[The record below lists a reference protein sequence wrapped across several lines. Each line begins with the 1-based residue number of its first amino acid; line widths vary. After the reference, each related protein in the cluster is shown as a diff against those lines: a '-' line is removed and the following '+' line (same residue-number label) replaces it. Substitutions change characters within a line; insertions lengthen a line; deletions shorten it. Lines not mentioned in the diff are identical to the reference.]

1 MDARSPVTLPIFSPY
16 HRFTRAQWAALRAD
30 TPLTLSIDDLTRLQS
45 INEPITLEEVIA
57 IYLPLSRLLALYVA
71 ATQGLFKATQRFL
84 GAEDGK
90 VPYIIGVAGSVAA
103 GKSTLA
109 RVLQALLARW
119 PNTPRVQLVTTDGF
133 LFSNAVLE
141 REGLMAKKGFPESY
155 DGAALLRFLSDV
167 KAGRRAVAAPVY
179 SHLTY
184 DIVPGESV
192 VVDRPDILIVEGLNV
207 LAPSRQVRDGRPSA
221 FVSDFFDF
229 SLYLDAADDDLERW
243 YVARFRRL
251 RETSFR
257 DPRSYFGKFA
267 DLDDAAAGEK
277 ARQIWRDINLANLH
291 DNVLPTRQRANL
303 ILTKGASHHIEEVEL
318 RKL

>member
-1 MDARSPVTLPIFSPY
+1 MDARAPTPPPAFSPY

-119 PNTPRVQLVTTDGF
+119 PNTPRVELVTTDGF
-133 LFSNAVLE
+133 LFPNATLQ
-141 REGLMAKKGFPESY
+141 REGMMAKKGFPESY

-207 LAPSRQVRDGRPSA
+207 LAPSRQAKDGRTSA

-229 SLYLDAADDDLERW
+229 SVYLDAADDDLERW
-243 YVARFRRL
+243 YVGRFKRL

-257 DPRSYFGKFA
+257 DPRSYCGKFA
-267 DLDDAAAGEK
+267 ELDDAAAADK

-291 DNVLPTRQRANL
+291 ENVLPTRQRANL
-303 ILTKGASHHIEEVEL
+303 ILTKGESHRIEEVEL

>member
-1 MDARSPVTLPIFSPY
+1 MNHSPTPTQVFSPY

-30 TPLTLSIDDLTRLQS
+30 TPLTLSIDDLARLQS
-45 INEPITLEEVIA
+45 LNEPITLEEVIA

-84 GAEDGK
+84 DAGGGK
-90 VPYIIGVAGSVAA
+90 VPYIVGVAGSVAA

-109 RVLQALLARW
+109 RVLRALLARW
-119 PNTPRVQLVTTDGF
+119 PNTPHVELVTTDGF
-133 LFSNAVLE
+133 LLPNAVLE
-141 REGLMAKKGFPESY
+141 RDGLMAKKGFPESY

-179 SHLTY
+179 SHVTY
-184 DIVPGESV
+184 DIVSDASV

-207 LAPSRQVRDGRPSA
+207 LAPSRPAKDGRTSA

-229 SLYLDAADDDLERW
+229 SIYLDATDDDLERW
-243 YVARFRRL
+243 YVSRFMRL

-257 DPRSYFGKFA
+257 DPRSYFQTFA
-267 DLDDAAAGEK
+267 DLDDAEADSK
-277 ARQIWRDINLANLH
+277 ARRIWHDINLANLH
-291 DNVLPTRQRANL
+291 ENVAPTRQRANL
-303 ILTKGASHHIEEVEL
+303 ILTKGASHRIEEVAL